1 MNLKTKREEWHE
13 LENEII
19 SCRRCPRLVS
29 WREEV
34 ARKKRRAFRDCEYWG
49 KGVPGF
55 GDRNA
60 RILVVGLAPGA
71 HGSNRTGRMFTGDS
85 SGNFLFPALFRSGF
99 ANQPES
105 LQCGDGLQL
114 SDIFITSV
122 CRCAPPKNKPK
133 SDELY
138 NCRPFLLTEM
148 QLMPEIKGMVALGR
162 VAFENLL
169 GIFRSQ
175 GCDLPKLSFAH
186 NAFYQLPDDLPWI
199 IASYH
204 PSRQNTQTGRLT
216 LEMFDG
222 VWQRADDLLDGRV
235 LL

>member
-1 MNLKTKREEWHE
+1 
-13 LENEII
+13 
-19 SCRRCPRLVS
+19 
-29 WREEV
+29 
-34 ARKKRRAFRDCEYWG
+34 
-49 KGVPGF
+49 
-55 GDRNA
+55 
-60 RILVVGLAPGA
+60 
-71 HGSNRTGRMFTGDS
+71 
-85 SGNFLFPALFRSGF
+85 
-99 ANQPES
+99 
-105 LQCGDGLQL
+105 
-114 SDIFITSV
+114 
-122 CRCAPPKNKPK
+122 
-133 SDELY
+133 
-138 NCRPFLLTEM
+138 
-148 QLMPEIKGMVALGR
+148 MPEIKGMVALGR